1 MSKIK
6 RLFDIEATNLL
17 TAETVDY
24 TVAPFKLK
32 PGFIVHCG
40 VVKDIDTE
48 EVFTFV
54 GDDEI
59 RNQMIP
65 MLEESDVVIGHN
77 IIGYDLLTLKAV
89 YGMQY
94 TVGPDTINGHPVEFY
109 DTLVISKML
118 NPDRKGHSLAY
129 FGELIGLDKIDWRAK
144 AIELGLIK
152 FGDPKGAEFQTYH
165 EEMLIYCIRDVELNV
180 LVYHCLMEEWGMWD
194 WAEAFETETC
204 VADIITRQSHRGFE
218 FDSESALE
226 HVRTLDTLM
235 EACRVVVEPILPPKK
250 PSQAQ
255 AKEYCPPKLQIKK
268 NSGEITAVMHKW
280 VAKHGGEAFEEDGDT
295 PAYCVVFGKKHR
307 LPMPQES
314 LLTEI
319 PAKIDDTTH
328 IKGWFVEM
336 GWAPS
341 AWKERDLTVD
351 SKKNKLTT
359 TPEYDKDGNEKPSK
373 FEATIRRYI
382 TGTLESPFRDF
393 RLEKLKT
400 AMREKWSL
408 KFMRQYPEQIIE
420 AILEK
425 GTGKPIKV
433 YTNPQITVGQ
443 DKEICP
449 LLEAMSEKFAH
460 TREITNYLT
469 YKHRRN
475 SILGGGFDPDEFG
488 EDEEPSKGYLS
499 YVREDGRVATPADTC
514 GAGTS
519 RFKHRQIANI
529 PRVSSLFGE
538 EMRSLFGVSKLFF
551 QMGYDFDSLEAK
563 IEAHY
568 CMSVAARLTPELVA
582 KCKIKMD
589 KLFPVFKQMAIAK
602 AAEYGAALTAEKPND
617 IHTVT
622 AAQIS
627 LMIGQEFSRTNAK
640 SVKYGCSYGAQAA
653 RVMQIVGCTMAEAEQ
668 IFEAFWESASPLA
681 ILKSVITDYWK
692 TTGQKRF
699 VMGVDGRKIMT
710 RSEHALVNSLFQSA
724 GVICAKKAMVLHDRK
739 LRAEGLTVDFWVDNW
754 KEKEYSQQMIA
765 YHDEAQAEVSR
776 SLVKFKMFSLADL
789 GYVEYDD
796 KKEKKKE
803 LDRCKEIVQQW
814 KTQEETT
821 TGKIWSDISKSP
833 KGGFFVA
840 YTRCGELAIEAVVEA
855 GKHYKLNVDLSAGYI
870 IGTNWG
876 NCH

>member
-1 MSKIK
+1 MNKIK

-40 VVKDIDTE
+40 VIKDIDTE
-48 EVFTFV
+48 ELFTFV

-59 RNQMIP
+59 RDQMIP

-94 TVGPDTINGHPVEFY
+94 TVGPDTINGKPVEFY

-129 FGELIGLDKIDWRAK
+129 FGDLIGLDKIDWRAK

-152 FGDPKGAEFQTYH
+152 FGEPKGAEFQTYH
-165 EEMLIYCIRDVELNV
+165 EEMLVYCIRDVELNV
-180 LVYHCLMEEWGMWD
+180 LVYHRLMEEWGMWD
-194 WAEAFETETC
+194 WSEAFETETC
-204 VADIITRQSHRGFE
+204 VMDIITRQSHRGFQ

-235 EACRVVVEPILPPKK
+235 ERCRVVVEPILPPKK
-250 PSQAQ
+250 PSQVQ
-255 AKEYCPPKLQIKK
+255 AKEFCPPKLQIKK
-268 NSGEITAVMHKW
+268 ASGEVTAVMQKW
-280 VAKHGGEAFEEDGDT
+280 VAKHGGEVFEEDGDT
-295 PAYCVVFGKKHR
+295 PAYCIVFGKKHR
-307 LPMPQES
+307 IPMVQES
-314 LLTEI
+314 LLKEI
-319 PAKIDDTTH
+319 PARIDDTTH

-351 SKKNKLTT
+351 SKKAKLTT

-373 FEATIRRYI
+373 FEATVRRYI

-393 RLEKLKT
+393 RLQKLKE

-538 EMRSLFGVSKLFF
+538 EMRSLFGVNKLFF

-568 CMSVAARLTPELVA
+568 CW
-582 KCKIKMD
+582 KYD
-589 KLFPVFKQMAIAK
+589 KTKT
-602 AAEYGAALTAEKPND
+602 YCNALDAPKPND

-622 AAQIS
+622 AATIS
-627 LMIGQEFSRTNAK
+627 AMIGANFSRSSAK
-640 SVKYGCSYGAQAA
+640 NVKYGCSYGAQAA

-668 IFEAFWESASPLA
+668 IFEAFWESAAPLA
-681 ILKSVITDYWK
+681 ELKKKLTAYWK
-692 TTGQKRF
+692 TEGQKRF
-699 VMGVDGRKIMT
+699 ILGIDGRKIMT

-724 GVICAKKAMVLHDRK
+724 GVICAKRAMVLHDRK
-739 LRAEGLTVDFWVDNW
+739 LRAEGLIVDFWVDNW
-754 KEKEYSQQMIA
+754 LEMDYSQQMIA
-765 YHDEAQAEVSR
+765 YHDEAQTEVSR
-776 SLVKFKMFSLADL
+776 KLVKFKMFSLEDL
-789 GYVEYDD
+789 GYVEYAD
-796 KKEKKKE
+796 KKQKEKE
-803 LDRCKEIVQQW
+803 LDRCKGIVQQW
-814 KTQEETT
+814 KTQEEKT
-821 TGKIWSDISKSP
+821 TGKVWSDISKSP

-840 YTRCGELAIEAVVEA
+840 YTRSGELAVEAVVEA
-855 GKHYKLNVDLSAGYI
+855 GAHYKLNVALSAGYI